1 MTQGMGA
8 SLLRPPH
15 VASTKPGRDA
25 ATSPTELSRPSALL
39 VISQQQRA
47 PATTAEARME
57 ADDDDDLDGL
67 ASRMAASLAFTP
79 RSVQRKGKMVVK

>member
-1 MTQGMGA
+1 
-8 SLLRPPH
+8 
-15 VASTKPGRDA
+15 
-25 ATSPTELSRPSALL
+25 
-39 VISQQQRA
+39 
-47 PATTAEARME
+47 ME

>member
-25 ATSPTELSRPSALL
+25 ATSPTEPSRPSALP

-57 ADDDDDLDGL
+57 ADDDDLDGL